1 MQAYTTNK
9 SQPKLHHLCWC
20 LNPIHFSVFLCNTCR
35 RTWSCNYYMLC
46 KHKIISVHIISVHI
60 ISVHTAHDTTCS
72 PHEYCGHCVD
82 WMLYVY
88 WISLLLVF
96 ANYILS
102 IILLFNV
109 LSLYCVLLIVPY
121 MAISNRI
128 LTSFWSCSW
137 KDVEGLLHIH

>member
-1 MQAYTTNK
+1 MIYPMQAYTTNK

-20 LNPIHFSVFLCNTCR
+20 LNPVHFSVFLCNTCR

-46 KHKIISVHIISVHI
+46 KHKIISVYSPWYNLFSSWILWSLCGLSV
-60 ISVHTAHDTTCS
+60 VCLLDFTAAC
-72 PHEYCGHCVD
+72 
-82 WMLYVY
+82 
-88 WISLLLVF
+88 
-96 ANYILS
+96 ILS
-102 IILLFNV
+102 LILFNV